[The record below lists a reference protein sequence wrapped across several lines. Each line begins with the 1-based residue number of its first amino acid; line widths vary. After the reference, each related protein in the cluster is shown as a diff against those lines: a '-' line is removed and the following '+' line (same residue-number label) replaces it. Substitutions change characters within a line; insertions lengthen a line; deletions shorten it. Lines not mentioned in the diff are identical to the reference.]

1 MNKQKLYTFDEDFKK
16 RLEDPKF
23 KKEWD
28 KSEPERLLGHSLME
42 MIIKRKTDYKKLAK
56 KTKISEET
64 IGDII
69 LGFTNPKLSLLKKLA
84 SSLDSKLVLR
94 FE

>member
-1 MNKQKLYTFDEDFKK
+1 
-16 RLEDPKF
+16 
-23 KKEWD
+23 
-28 KSEPERLLGHSLME
+28 ME